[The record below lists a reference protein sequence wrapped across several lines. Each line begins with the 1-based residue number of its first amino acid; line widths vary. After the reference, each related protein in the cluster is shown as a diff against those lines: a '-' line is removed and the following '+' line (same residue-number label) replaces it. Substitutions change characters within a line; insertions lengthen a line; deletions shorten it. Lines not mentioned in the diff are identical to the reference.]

1 MTNETFLMQV
11 PPNFY
16 QRNILGFALT
26 LIICSDVDKQITQR
40 FAKMHFSKVATKV
53 KAASE
58 SRKSVS
64 GKRLTVVQ
72 SIDLAWQ
79 SRDRSL

>member
-1 MTNETFLMQV
+1 MSNVFLSFRDKYEIFLFWQIALIMTNETFLMQV

-40 FAKMHFSKVATKV
+40 FAKMHLALDTLL
-53 KAASE
+53 
-58 SRKSVS
+58 
-64 GKRLTVVQ
+64 GMTV
-72 SIDLAWQ
+72 
-79 SRDRSL
+79 RGR